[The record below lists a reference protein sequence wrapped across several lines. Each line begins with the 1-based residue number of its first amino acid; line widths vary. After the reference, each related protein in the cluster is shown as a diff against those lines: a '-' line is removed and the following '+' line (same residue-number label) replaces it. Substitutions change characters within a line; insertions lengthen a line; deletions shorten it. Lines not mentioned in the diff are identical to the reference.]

1 LQNALQHFA
10 DVSQVEKVMEFR
22 WNWQQLLADSPE
34 KVKSGCH
41 NAVRNFLDSLT
52 EIVSVKEAFQN

>member
-1 LQNALQHFA
+1 LQNALQNFA
-10 DVSQVEKVMEFR
+10 DVSQVEKVMEFG
-22 WNWQQLLADSPE
+22 WNRQQLLADSPE

-41 NAVRNFLDSLT
+41 NAVRNFLYGFA